1 MRPDLGK
8 LFFPESVCIIGA
20 SRDTSAIGHII
31 LKNLINGGF
40 GGAIFPVN
48 PKADEILGLHCYHS
62 VLDVPSSVDLAII
75 VVPAQFTPS
84 ILGEC
89 GEKRVPNAIVI
100 TAGFRESGEKGKAL
114 EAEVLRVAWE
124 KGIRIVGPNCM
135 GLYSSRNNLT
145 ATFTSLVPPEGGM
158 SFISQSGAV
167 GVTMLAWAK
176 KEGIGFSKFI
186 SLGNEVDLSL
196 NDFIEYF
203 TEDRRTRVITVYME
217 SVKDGRSLVK
227 ALKAATIK
235 KPVVVMK
242 VGTTSSGAKAAASHT
257 GAMAVEDAVI
267 DGVFKQCGVIRAR
280 DTEELFQFGS
290 SFTSL
295 PLPKGRSAA
304 VVSSGGGW
312 GVESSDL
319 MEVRGMALPPL
330 PESSIRLLD
339 AILPPYWSRKN
350 PVDMV
355 ASSNSEA
362 YYLAVEEL
370 IGKPQFDMLF
380 LIGYGVLGSIAI
392 PALTATDAKYAKK
405 IAALVKAH
413 GKPIYTVDVL
423 GRDMSESARQF
434 ERAGIPVYRTVR
446 SGVEQAYQMVRYQ
459 EYLSKN
465 GVKK

>member
-1 MRPDLGK
+1 MRPDLGR
-8 LFFPESVCIIGA
+8 LFFPESVSIIGA
-20 SRDTSAIGHII
+20 SRDTSAIGHIV
-31 LKNLINGGF
+31 LKNLLEGGF
-40 GGAIFPVN
+40 GGGIFPVN
-48 PKADEILGLHCYHS
+48 PQAEEILGLRCYPS
-62 VLDVPSSVDLAII
+62 ILEVPSRVDLAII
-75 VVPAQFTPS
+75 VVPAPFVPAV
-84 ILGEC
+84 LGEC
-89 GEKRVPNAIVI
+89 GEKGVANAIVI
-100 TAGFRESGEKGKAL
+100 TAGFRESGEKGRAL
-114 EAEVLRVAWE
+114 EAEALAIARK

-186 SLGNEVDLSL
+186 SLGNEADLSL
-196 NDFIEYF
+196 NDFIDYF
-203 TEDRRTRVITVYME
+203 AEDRRTRVITVYME
-217 SVKDGRSLVK
+217 SVRDGRSLVR
-227 ALKAATIK
+227 ALKSATIK

-267 DGVFKQCGVIRAR
+267 DGVLKQCGAIRAK
-280 DTEELFQFGS
+280 DTEELFQLGS
-290 SFTSL
+290 SFTAL
-295 PLPKGRSAA
+295 PLPRGRSVA

-319 MEVRGMALPPL
+319 IEGRGMALPPL
-330 PESSIRLLD
+330 PGGTIRVLD
-339 AILPPYWSRKN
+339 SMLPPYWSRKN

-362 YYLAVEEL
+362 YFLAVEAL
-370 IGKPQFDMLF
+370 IRSPEYHMVF
-380 LIGYGVLGSIAI
+380 LIGYGVLGSIAL
-392 PALTATDAKYAKK
+392 PAVTAADSRYARK

-413 GKPIYTVDVL
+413 NKPIFVVDVL
-423 GRDMSESARQF
+423 GRDLSESARQF
-434 ERAGIPVYRTVR
+434 ERAGVPVYRTVR
-446 SGVEQAYQMVRYQ
+446 SAVEQAYQMVRYW

-465 GVKK
+465 EIKK